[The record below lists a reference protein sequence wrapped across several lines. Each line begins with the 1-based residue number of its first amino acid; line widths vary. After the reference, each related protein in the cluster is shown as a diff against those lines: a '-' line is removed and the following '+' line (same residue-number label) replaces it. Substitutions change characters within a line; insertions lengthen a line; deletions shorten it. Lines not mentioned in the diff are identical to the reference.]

1 MGVTYTRAGDL
12 QRVRNRS
19 GGITLGERLLL
30 LTSAAVALA
39 IVLAYAGRVRAE
51 QFGEPNAQAPIN
63 LNAQTKTDALEVP
76 LATVFTYPADRRFA
90 ARVVAA
96 HLQPAGAPRRTLPNV
111 GALAG
116 IEVPVET
123 VERDRSLVV
132 FRERLRLAALA
143 QGRRLE
149 SGPPQTMA
157 LLTSSDLSSLKPFL
171 SVRTQEEFR
180 SAVLWWALAMFVS
193 FHLVSLLWRWRG
205 LTGDRIL
212 LSAAHLL
219 VGIGFALMLSRPDPV
234 RDTLLLVRY
243 TEGVVI
249 GVLLFGAVSM
259 INVERAAFRDWSYV
273 PLVGALILSV
283 LLIVFGSGP
292 GSSSA
297 KVNLGPVQPIEAI
310 RLLLVLFL
318 AGYFARRWELLR
330 QAGAPRLHHVLPVL
344 TGVGAALVLFFV
356 QKDLGPALLLSLMFL
371 AMFAVARG
379 GAWLAGAGCA
389 GLVAGFAIGFF
400 LNISTTL
407 AARLQMWQSP
417 WDNAV
422 RGGDQVA
429 QALWG
434 LSAGAFAGTG
444 AGLGHSRFVPEG
456 HTDMVLAAVGEE
468 FGWVG
473 LMIVAAA
480 FVLVA
485 WRGFTIAKRA
495 TTDYQFFLALGMTL
509 SLTIPVLVMGAGI
522 LGLLPLT
529 GVVTPFLSYGGSAMA
544 ANFAA
549 LGLLAAIRRN
559 PHVGRDFSRATDLTP
574 FYTPVRWLARTVAA
588 CAAGMLLFAASVQ
601 TLRADE
607 YLVRP
612 QLSVQADGGR
622 RFQYNPRVLDALRSI
637 PRGTIYD
644 RRGLPIASNDVAVL
658 QKAAGA
664 YEQIG
669 RKLDDVCSGVGRCYP
684 VGPALQHALGDANT
698 RDNWSAAN
706 TSYVERDAE
715 DLLRGFDDRAAI
727 VATSDGNGRPSLAVR
742 RDYAS
747 LIPLVRHRY
756 EPDHAD
762 VKALRARPRD
772 VRITIDARFQ
782 LAVAAIIERAARQ
795 SGSGKG
801 AAVILDADT
810 GELLASVSY
819 PFGTGE
825 LGNLGTGEIA
835 LDRARYGLYPPGS
848 TFKIITAAAAL
859 RADPG
864 LSDRTL
870 TCQRLPNN
878 RVGIVLPGHGPVHD
892 DERDRGAHGAIAMH
906 EAIVKSCNAYFAQL
920 AVVLGSEAL
929 AQTAAA
935 AGITLNTSRSP
946 ERILANLPHAG
957 YGQGEVL
964 VTPQRLARVAAA
976 IGTDGI
982 IHEAP
987 LIVSGTTV
995 HTTFVTPGA
1004 ARTLASYLRDAVT
1017 DGTGRLLKTHPA
1029 RIAGKT
1035 GTAEVDDAPSHAW
1048 FVGFA
1053 PQGPA
1058 KRRIAFAVILENAGY
1073 GGVAAASAAGQIATA
1088 AMSMGLLK

>member
-1 MGVTYTRAGDL
+1 VGVTYTRAGDL

-19 GGITLGERLLL
+19 TSITLGERLLL

-193 FHLVSLLWRWRG
+193 FHLVSLLWRLRG
-205 LTGDRIL
+205 MTGDRVL
-212 LSAAHLL
+212 LSLALLL
-219 VGIGFALMLSRPDPV
+219 VGIGFALMLSRPDPI
-234 RDTLLLVRY
+234 RDTLLLTRY
-243 TEGVVI
+243 TQGIVI

-273 PLVGALILSV
+273 PLVGALILSM
-283 LLIVFGSGP
+283 LLLVFGSGP

-297 KVNLGPVQPIEAI
+297 KVNLGPIQPIEAI
-310 RLLLVLFL
+310 RFFLVLFL

-344 TGVGAALVLFFV
+344 AGVAAALMLFFV

-389 GLVAGFAIGFF
+389 GLAAGFAIGFF
-400 LNISTTL
+400 LNISATL

-429 QALWG
+429 QALWA
-434 LSAGAFAGTG
+434 LSAGALTGTG
-444 AGLGHSRFVPEG
+444 AGFGHSRFVPEG

-468 FGWVG
+468 FGLLGCAVVIG
-473 LMIVAAA
+473 LFAIV
-480 FVLVA
+480 L

-495 TTDYQFFLALGMTL
+495 STDHQFFLALGMTL

-549 LGLLAAIRRN
+549 LGFLAAIRRK
-559 PHVGRDFSRATDLTP
+559 GSESTDLTP
-574 FYTPVRWLARTVAA
+574 FQAPVRWLARTAAA

-644 RRGLPIASNDVAVL
+644 RRGLPIASSDAGVL

-664 YEQIG
+664 SCAASTTAQP
-669 RKLDDVCSGVGRCYP
+669 RFPR
-684 VGPALQHALGDANT
+684 PAVMGS
-698 RDNWSAAN
+698 RRSP
-706 TSYVERDAE
+706 
-715 DLLRGFDDRAAI
+715 FAAI
-727 VATSDGNGRPSLAVR
+727 T
-742 RDYAS
+742 
-747 LIPLVRHRY
+747 
-756 EPDHAD
+756 
-762 VKALRARPRD
+762 PR
-772 VRITIDARFQ
+772 
-782 LAVAAIIERAARQ
+782 
-795 SGSGKG
+795 
-801 AAVILDADT
+801 
-810 GELLASVSY
+810 
-819 PFGTGE
+819 
-825 LGNLGTGEIA
+825 
-835 LDRARYGLYPPGS
+835 
-848 TFKIITAAAAL
+848 
-859 RADPG
+859 
-864 LSDRTL
+864 
-870 TCQRLPNN
+870 
-878 RVGIVLPGHGPVHD
+878 
-892 DERDRGAHGAIAMH
+892 
-906 EAIVKSCNAYFAQL
+906 
-920 AVVLGSEAL
+920 
-929 AQTAAA
+929 
-935 AGITLNTSRSP
+935 
-946 ERILANLPHAG
+946 
-957 YGQGEVL
+957 
-964 VTPQRLARVAAA
+964 
-976 IGTDGI
+976 
-982 IHEAP
+982 
-987 LIVSGTTV
+987 
-995 HTTFVTPGA
+995 
-1004 ARTLASYLRDAVT
+1004 
-1017 DGTGRLLKTHPA
+1017 
-1029 RIAGKT
+1029 
-1035 GTAEVDDAPSHAW
+1035 
-1048 FVGFA
+1048 
-1053 PQGPA
+1053 
-1058 KRRIAFAVILENAGY
+1058 
-1073 GGVAAASAAGQIATA
+1073 
-1088 AMSMGLLK
+1088 